1 MHTYMHTYIQTYIPQ
16 QAGNSPEE
24 DEFATP
30 NNEFAT
36 PNNEFATPNQ
46 FVTPKEFDDASVT
59 AKAASE
65 PFWQQQQRLQGQ
77 QVGTSHTIVAQGP

>member
-1 MHTYMHTYIQTYIPQ
+1 MHTYKQTYLLQ

-24 DEFATP
+24 AEEDEFATP
-30 NNEFAT
+30 NK
-36 PNNEFATPNQ
+36 

-65 PFWQQQQRLQGQ
+65 PFWQQGLQGQ
-77 QVGTSHTIVAQGP
+77 QVFTSHTLVAQGH

>member
-1 MHTYMHTYIQTYIPQ
+1 MHTYIQTYIPQ

-24 DEFATP
+24 D
-30 NNEFAT
+30 EFAT

-77 QVGTSHTIVAQGP
+77 QVGTSHTLVAQGP